1 MDGGQ
6 FCALALGGK
15 CGNWEDIYEWEIDF
29 PDDKPKP
36 PFVEPKEPS
45 VITAHYDLSTLLP
58 STKQRISSIK
68 LLNFIKNKA
77 KFVMLSITG

>member
-29 PDDKPKP
+29 PDDSPKP

-45 VITAHYDLSTLLP
+45 VIIAEYNLLALLSNTR
-58 STKQRISSIK
+58 Q
-68 LLNFIKNKA
+68 
-77 KFVMLSITG
+77 

>member
-15 CGNWEDIYEWEIDF
+15 CGKWEDIYDWEVDF

-36 PFVEPKEPS
+36 PFIEPQEPS
-45 VITAHYDLSTLLP
+45 VIIVGDNLPRLLSN
-58 STKQRISSIK
+58 I
-68 LLNFIKNKA
+68 
-77 KFVMLSITG
+77 

>member
-6 FCALALGGK
+6 FCALALGGR
-15 CGNWEDIYEWEIDF
+15 CGKWEDIYEWEIDF

-45 VITAHYDLSTLLP
+45 VIIATYNLSSLL
-58 STKQRISSIK
+58 SKILK
-68 LLNFIKNKA
+68 LQVLKY
-77 KFVMLSITG
+77 